1 VIVPDDIR
9 ADVNAAPDSSSRLL
23 RRLLLRRKLQNRKIL
38 RALSM
43 RLTRLDILLEDTFLI
58 LNATVILLLF
68 RIQQYLNLQK

>member
-1 VIVPDDIR
+1 
-9 ADVNAAPDSSSRLL
+9 
-23 RRLLLRRKLQNRKIL
+23 LQNRKTL

-43 RLTRLDILLEDTFLI
+43 RLTRLDILLEDTCLI